1 MRNAHETL
9 HSDGLPASPRQ
20 VVVPVC
26 QRIGVA
32 KLRVVGTG
40 FFIARYGLLATAG
53 HVIDSAFILEERDQN
68 TARFRQVFSAAASD
82 VMDVGVIQL
91 QNSGSV
97 HTELP
102 NARLGLSWLLPPT
115 GSSLVAYAYP
125 ENLEIQLAKGEDS
138 QPINCGYMEGEFIAA
153 VQADQRPFIKYP
165 HYETSLDVRAGA
177 SGAPV
182 CSKDGRVIGIC
193 CRGWDFRGAEHET
206 APLSAVIPVGYLQ
219 TLRSIHVLVPD
230 GSPERQEIRD
240 GKRSDKLTFDELVA
254 LKHIDL
260 KTSTAETNGSGV
272 VSDRSARCHHDY
284 PSVVRPTLLYI
295 WRLWPKCFPQRRSM

>member
-1 MRNAHETL
+1 MRNAPETL
-9 HSDGLPASPRQ
+9 RGDGLPASPRQ

-26 QRIGVA
+26 QRIEVA

-53 HVIDSAFILEERDQN
+53 HVIRGLVDPCTGMLDSAFILEERDQN
-68 TARFRQVFSAAASD
+68 TALFRQVFSATVSD

-102 NARLGLSWLLPPT
+102 NARLGLSWLAPPT

-125 ENLEIQLAKGEDS
+125 ENLEIQLAKGEGS
-138 QPINCGYMEGEFIAA
+138 QSIKCGYMEGEFVAD
-153 VQADQRPFIKYP
+153 VLADQRPFIKYP

-182 CSKDGRVIGIC
+182 CSGDGRVIGMC

-206 APLSAVIPVGYLQ
+206 APLSAVIPVAYLQ
-219 TLRSIHVLVPD
+219 TLRSIHVLVPE
-230 GSPERQEIRD
+230 GSPEQQEIHGGRR
-240 GKRSDKLTFDELVA
+240 GDKLTFDELIA
-254 LKHIDL
+254 FKHVDV
-260 KTSTAETNGSGV
+260 KTSMSEANGSGV
-272 VSDRSARCHHDY
+272 VPSRSAQRHHDY
-284 PSVVRPTLLYI
+284 PGT
-295 WRLWPKCFPQRRSM
+295 